1 MERVEKA
8 GGIPED
14 LSLRDRDILGRLRVL
29 APYGSALSHETA
41 AHWFGVPADRRQE
54 GEPMHITVPVGKNL
68 DRKCF
73 TVHIARL
80 PPQDICDVDTWPVT
94 TPERTF
100 LDIAASMDRERLVVV
115 GDALLARQVTTVD
128 DTPNSPHTVGSCCAR
143 EAATWPAEAPA

>member
-1 MERVEKA
+1 
-8 GGIPED
+8 
-14 LSLRDRDILGRLRVL
+14 
-29 APYGSALSHETA
+29 
-41 AHWFGVPADRRQE
+41 
-54 GEPMHITVPVGKNL
+54 VPVGKNL